1 MSEKRI
7 PETPEENPEEE
18 NPEDDEEIPSFCDIF
33 IPSPSTGEDDDE
45 EDKEDNNEKKK

>member
-7 PETPEENPEEE
+7 PETPEENSEE
-18 NPEDDEEIPSFCDIF
+18 DEEIPSFCDIF

-45 EDKEDNNEKKK
+45 DNNEKKK